1 MTVGDTSLRIFKW
14 VPVVDPQEEV
24 SKLPHI
30 RLSICTT
37 SGNLLPELESTSSP
51 YSFDLECSSPDRC

>member
-24 SKLPHI
+24 SKLPPI